1 MNRKLR
7 ISRDLLRQ
15 NIALEKLSRERAE
28 ILGIAAH
35 DLRNPISGILNA
47 TEHLIENWAEGSDDN
62 LKLLQAIRSS
72 SEFLLHLI
80 DGMLEISSIESRN
93 LKLVVEATDLLSLV
107 EKNLSVNRLLASP
120 KRIEIDVVR
129 DGQALDVNVDR
140 IKITQVIDNLITNA
154 IKFSPAGSRIE
165 IRVSTNPR
173 EATISVKD
181 EGQGIPADDIRTV
194 FQPFQRS
201 TRRSVSNRGG
211 TGLGLAIVKRIV
223 EGHGGQ
229 IAVESEVG
237 KGSTFTVT
245 LPQSA
250 EAKTG
255 SLVKRDGRQRANSR
269 SIAVAADR

>member
-1 MNRKLR
+1 MNRQLR
-7 ISRDLLRQ
+7 VSRDLLRQ
-15 NIALEKLSRERAE
+15 NIALERLSRERAE

-47 TEHLIENWAEGSDDN
+47 TEHLIENWGDGSDDN
-62 LKLLQAIRSS
+62 LRLLQAIRSS

-93 LKLVVEATDLLSLV
+93 LKLAVEPTDLLSLV

-120 KRIEIDVVR
+120 KRIQIDLVR
-129 DGQALDVNVDR
+129 DGPALDVNVDR
-140 IKITQVIDNLITNA
+140 IKISQVIDNLITNA
-154 IKFSPAGSRIE
+154 IKFSPSGSRIE

-173 EATISVKD
+173 EATISVED
-181 EGQGIPADDIRTV
+181 EGQGIPPDDIRTV
-194 FQPFQRS
+194 FQPFQKS
-201 TRRSVSNRGG
+201 TRRSGSIRRG

-229 IAVESEVG
+229 IAVTSEVG
-237 KGSTFTVT
+237 KGSMFIVT

-255 SLVKRDGRQRANSR
+255 PLVKRDGRQRANSR